1 MLNIDTLKQ
10 ALASFPSGVVI
21 ATTLDPQGRPHGFT
35 ATSFSSVSIEP
46 PLVLLCLARTAQCHE
61 AFSGS
66 QYVAI
71 SLLGADGKALAE
83 RFSTTVGT
91 RKFEVPELIKGPH
104 GLVLVQDAIA
114 SLVCV
119 KRQMLTCGD
128 HTILIN
134 EVETISN
141 EPSREAL
148 IFYRRRYWL
157 HDTSSDSF
165 RRALQQ

>member
-1 MLNIDTLKQ
+1 MSQDL
-10 ALASFPSGVVI
+10 
-21 ATTLDPQGRPHGFT
+21 
-35 ATSFSSVSIEP
+35 
-46 PLVLLCLARTAQCHE
+46 QCHE
-61 AFSGS
+61 VFSGA

-71 SLLGADGKALAE
+71 NLLAADGKALAE
-83 RFSTTVGT
+83 RFSTVGA
-91 RKFEVPELIKGPH
+91 RKFEVPGLIKGPH

-114 SLVCV
+114 SLVCI
-119 KRQMLTCGD
+119 KRQTLTCGD

-141 EPSREAL
+141 GPSREAL
-148 IFYRRRYWL
+148 IYYRRRYWL

>member
-1 MLNIDTLKQ
+1 MLKIDTLKQ

-21 ATTLDPQGRPHGFT
+21 ATTLDSEGRPHGFT
-35 ATSFSSVSIEP
+35 ATAFSSVSIEP

-61 AFSGS
+61 VFSGA

-71 SLLGADGKALAE
+71 NLLAADGKALAE
-83 RFSTTVGT
+83 RFSTVGA

-114 SLVCV
+114 SLVCI
-119 KRQMLTCGD
+119 KRQTLTCGD

-141 EPSREAL
+141 GPSREAL
-148 IFYRRRYWL
+148 IYYRRRYWL